1 MPNTPDDAPDKGT
14 PADTPDTPDTG
25 KPDDAPP
32 DKGDDAKDWQAEADK
47 WKALARKH
55 EGHAKANAGAAK
67 ELDEL
72 KASQM
77 NEVEKA
83 VKEAEDRGRQAGKS
97 ESGQRIAAAE
107 IKAALKGIVADPAS
121 IVEDL
126 NLARY
131 VTDDGDVDAE
141 AIEALKAKFEGLAP
155 PKGGKPG
162 SADGGA
168 RGKGSGNGEGPAQLS
183 RADLKG
189 MTPKQINEA
198 KKAGRLRDV
207 LAGEA

>member
-1 MPNTPDDAPDKGT
+1 MPENAPDAPDTGA
-14 PADTPDTPDTG
+14 PADPPAGDPPPTDPPDTG
-25 KPDDAPP
+25 DAE
-32 DKGDDAKDWQAEADK
+32 KDWKAEADK

-55 EGHAKANAGAAK
+55 EGQAKSNAGAAK

-83 VKEAEDRGRQAGKS
+83 VKEAEDRGRKTALS
-97 ESGQRIAAAE
+97 ESGQRVAAAE
-107 IKAALKGIVADPAS
+107 IKAALKGIVTDPAS

-131 VTDDGDVDAE
+131 VTDDGEVDGE
-141 AIEALKAKFEGLAP
+141 AIDALKAKFEGLAPP

-189 MTPKQINEA
+189 MSPKEIQEA
-198 KKAGRLRDV
+198 RKAGRLRDA